1 MDRLR
6 GFVRDGDNGV
16 YLPERGYS
24 AAFGYTNGL
33 EVEKR
38 LLEIIAKS
46 KDLSS
51 QSKELESAITDWP
64 SRYHLSC
71 RRANLIRALDQLP
84 RRSNVLELGAG
95 CGALTRYLGERF
107 ARVDAVEGS
116 LLRARITRERCRD
129 LPNVAVYA
137 APFSDIRLKPEYD
150 LVTLVGVLEWAPLF
164 GRIPSRDPKDACLSL
179 LRLAASG
186 VKRDGILILAIENAL
201 GLKYWSGCVEDHTN
215 RPFDGIHGYP
225 VKHSPVTL
233 SRTELSQL
241 LHQAGF
247 NHLMFYSPFPDY
259 KLPDTVIRET
269 VISPDKLFLHNWI
282 RGPFE
287 DYSGKRDYY
296 IHDSLAIRN
305 LSRSNLL
312 HELGNSFLVLSSRS
326 RKAKLKSAWIAKR
339 FTTERALPYQQV
351 TSLYADPNPRIIKT
365 KLLDIPGRSSI
376 LRLKN
381 VKRRWIP
388 GDLAIYS
395 LYEVLYD
402 DDVYGSLLRITKE
415 YHRNLLDK
423 FSSNVSDSD
432 GYPLLTGD
440 SFDFTFW
447 NTIWNSRKQRYE
459 YVDDEWKWNGR
470 LPADYVLFRSLYYFI
485 LSQGHYLKARMP
497 ARDLETLLLDLIK
510 EIYPQYDLE
519 RHQQNRGREEA
530 AQTTVN
536 GKNVVLASL
545 SAPLVERTNLLETK
559 EQLERTRAELSV
571 ERTNLLET
579 KEQLERTRAELSS
592 TRESLGHSIDKLA
605 SEVTLKTHS
614 LALRE
619 EELARA
625 LDELALI
632 RSSMAWRMAI
642 AYRAILNSRFPA
654 GTIRRSVLESLL
666 SVSLKL
672 ISRLMRSPHSSP
684 LSQTV
689 ADTHTE
695 PDVYQEWK
703 CEVARLL
710 SGPRRE
716 HGARTREVD
725 IVIPVH
731 DAFQEVQKC
740 IESVIS
746 NTSQPYR
753 LLIVD
758 DASTDHELIR
768 YLDGVSRLRQV
779 RLLRNVKNLGFV
791 RSANIG
797 FSRSDNDVVLLN
809 SDTIVPPAWLERLWR
824 CAYSYQEIGIV
835 SPFSNRA
842 TICSIPRFCMDNELP
857 ADFDVN
863 SLAQL
868 VDHLS
873 LRTYPALP
881 TAVGFCMYV
890 KREVLK
896 EIGLFDESFSPGY
909 EEENDFCMRA
919 YAAKYASVLD
929 DSTFVYHKGRAS
941 FDISGEGIARD
952 HFELMGKK
960 HPKYPR
966 LVESFIAENPLR
978 PLQDSI
984 THALLEH
991 YRSKLKKIL
1000 YIVHAPLE
1008 DRAAGG
1014 TETHCRDLIE
1024 NLHGT
1029 ISYVLYPHGSL
1040 LFLEEYSPL
1049 GLQVSKYPKTWSEP
1063 NPIHD
1068 SQGEETLATIL
1079 KEFKIDLVHVQHLLF
1094 LPLSLVTVA
1103 KQRGLKVI
1111 LSCHDGYYACVQY
1124 GLLENGLNYCYGC
1137 VDLDRC
1143 DSCLQKQYGLPSGFQ
1158 RTWRE
1163 SSRHVLGA
1171 CDAIVTAS
1179 KSTFEIYNRI
1189 LDVSKEKVRIIGHGI
1204 RKPNLQA
1211 LQPRNPYQ
1219 ERVFRIG
1226 FIGNARERVKGR
1238 DTIVGLVEANTRDN
1252 IEWHFFGNRVDIAE
1266 WLPMLAGKT
1275 HAEIFVHD
1283 SYKRNLS
1290 EMLLEEGIHLVVL
1303 PYIGFEGFSLA
1314 LSEVW
1319 AAGIPAVV
1327 PDISALSERMR
1338 QYGGGWLY
1346 EYGTPSQKILALIEK
1361 IMQNP
1366 EQYSEAV
1373 DRTRQIPI
1381 TDTAECTRAY
1391 EELYESLLGN
1401 GNEQ

>member
-6 GFVRDGDNGV
+6 GFVRDGDTGV

-46 KDLSS
+46 RDRSS

-71 RRANLIRALDQLP
+71 KRANLIRALDQLP

-107 ARVDAVEGS
+107 AGVDAVEGS

-137 APFSDIRLKPEYD
+137 APFGDIRIRPEYD

-225 VKHSPVTL
+225 VKHSPVTF
-233 SRTELSQL
+233 SKTELSQL
-241 LHQAGF
+241 LCQAGF

-259 KLPDTVIRET
+259 KLPDTVIREA
-269 VISPDKLFLHNWI
+269 VISSDTLFLHNWI

-312 HELGNSFLVLSSRS
+312 HELCNSFLVLSSRS
-326 RKAKLKSAWIAKR
+326 RRAKLKSAWIAKR

-351 TSLYADPNPRIIKT
+351 TSLYADPKPRIVKA

-395 LYEVLYD
+395 LYEALYD

-423 FSSNVSDSD
+423 FSSNVSDID

-470 LPADYVLFRSLYYFI
+470 LPADYMLFRSLYYFI

-519 RHQQNRGREEA
+519 RHQQNRCREEA

-559 EQLERTRAELSV
+559 EQLERS
-571 ERTNLLET
+571 
-579 KEQLERTRAELSS
+579 RAELSS

-605 SEVTLKTHS
+605 SEVTLKTRS

-625 LDELALI
+625 LGELALI

-672 ISRLMRSPHSSP
+672 IRRLMRSPHPSP
-684 LSQTV
+684 LPQTV

-703 CEVARLL
+703 REVARLL

-716 HGARTREVD
+716 HGARTCEVD

-779 RLLRNVKNLGFV
+779 RLLRNDKNLGFV
-791 RSANIG
+791 RSANMG
-797 FSRSDNDVVLLN
+797 FSNSDNDVVLLN
-809 SDTIVPPAWLERLWR
+809 SDTIVPPDWLENIWR

-842 TICSIPRFCMDNELP
+842 TICSIPRFCKDNELP
-857 ADFDVN
+857 PDFDVN
-863 SLAQL
+863 SFAQL
-868 VDHLS
+868 VDRLS
-873 LRTYPALP
+873 KRTYPALP
-881 TAVGFCMYV
+881 TAVGFCMYT
-890 KREVLK
+890 KRDVLNA
-896 EIGLFDESFSPGY
+896 IGPFDESFSPGY
-909 EEENDFCMRA
+909 GEENDFCMRA
-919 YAAKYASVLD
+919 YAADYVSVLD
-929 DSTFVYHKGRAS
+929 ESTFVYHKGRAS
-941 FDISGEGIARD
+941 FDVSSEGIARD
-952 HFELMGKK
+952 HFELMTKK
-960 HPKYPR
+960 HPTYPK
-966 LVESFIAENPLR
+966 LVEGFIAENPLR
-978 PLQDSI
+978 PVQDSV
-984 THALLEH
+984 THAILEH
-991 YRSKLKKIL
+991 YRSMRRKIL
-1000 YIVHAPLE
+1000 YIIHAPIE
-1008 DRAAGG
+1008 ARTAGG
-1014 TETHCRDLIE
+1014 TEMHCRDLIG
-1024 NLHGT
+1024 NLHGV
-1029 ISYVLYPHGSL
+1029 ISYVLYPHGGS

-1049 GLQVSKYPKTWSEP
+1049 GRQVYEYPKTWSEP
-1063 NPIHD
+1063 NPIRNC
-1068 SQGEETLATIL
+1068 QAEETLARIL
-1079 KEFKIDLVHVQHLLF
+1079 EEFKIDLVHVQHLLF
-1094 LPLSLVTVA
+1094 LPLSLVNVA

-1124 GLLENGLNYCYGC
+1124 RLLENGLNYCYGC
-1137 VDLDRC
+1137 IDLDRC
-1143 DSCLQKQYGLPSGFQ
+1143 DSCLHKQYGLPKGFQ

-1163 SSRHVLGA
+1163 SSRRVLEA
-1171 CDAIVTAS
+1171 CDVIVMLS
-1179 KSTFEIYNRI
+1179 RSTFETYDRI
-1189 LDVSKEKVRIIGHGI
+1189 LKVPSQKVRIIGHGI

-1211 LQPRNPYQ
+1211 LQPRNPHQ

-1238 DTIVGLVEANTRDN
+1238 DIIVGLVKANTRDN
-1252 IEWHFFGNRVDIAE
+1252 IEWHFFGSRVDITE

-1290 EMLLEEGIHLVVL
+1290 EMLLQEGIHLVVL
-1303 PYIGFEGFSLA
+1303 PYLGFETYSLA

-1327 PDISALSERMR
+1327 PDIAALGERMT
-1338 QYGGGWLY
+1338 QHGGGWLY
-1346 EYGTPSQKILALIEK
+1346 RDGSSPEEILALIEE
-1361 IMQNP
+1361 ILQDPN
-1366 EQYSEAV
+1366 QYWKTVEK
-1373 DRTRQIPI
+1373 TRHIRI
-1381 TDTAECTRAY
+1381 ADTAEYVGAY
-1391 EELYESLLGN
+1391 EELYDRLLGN